1 MNAIPR
7 YMSDAMRTSAA
18 VTLTSPRLLAVLG
31 GAVLLLGGLALL
43 TATLK
48 RRALAAS
55 PRGGPWLQRLPG
67 LGLAAGLAVVSYA
80 LAMLPGLSVVGPLTV
95 ALLIGIS
102 SRTVLGLAPVWVDGT
117 RYSARTVLRLGIVL
131 MGARLDFGLVA
142 KVGPRVLLLALAVIV
157 GGILGI
163 RWVAKRFGVPEKL
176 GTLLAVG
183 TAICGASAVVAASS
197 VTRAEEEDTTLA
209 VGLCGILGTVG
220 VLFYVFAGP
229 LLGLSTT
236 QLAIL
241 SGATLHEVAQVMAA
255 AFTWGTS
262 AGDLGTLVKLTR
274 VVLLAPALVAL
285 GLVSGASGKVRY
297 SLKEPPIPWFV
308 LGFLAVG
315 VLGSVGVVPSAAKA
329 WLSTASVF
337 LMVMAMAAMGLGT
350 HLSMVRRAGMRV
362 VYAGLVGFA
371 ALALSAWGL
380 IQLLSIQ

>member
-1 MNAIPR
+1 MTAPL
-7 YMSDAMRTSAA
+7 ATPAA
-18 VTLTSPRLLAVLG
+18 TTAALPQG
-31 GAVLLLGGLALL
+31 GVW
-43 TATLK
+43 
-48 RRALAAS
+48 RR
-55 PRGGPWLQRLPG
+55 RLPG
-67 LGLAAGLAVVSYA
+67 LGLAVVLAVASYW
-80 LAMLPGLSVVGPLTV
+80 LATLPGLKVVGPLTV
-95 ALLIGIS
+95 ALLIGIALRS
-102 SRTVLGLAPVWVDGT
+102 TMGLPALLTEGT

-163 RWVAKRFGVPEKL
+163 RWVTQRFGVPEKL

-183 TAICGASAVVAASS
+183 TSICGASAVVAASS

-220 VLFYVFAGP
+220 VLFYVFVGP
-229 LLGLSTT
+229 LLGLSTA

-255 AFTWGTS
+255 AFTWGNS

-274 VVLLAPALVAL
+274 VVLLAPALVVL
-285 GLVSGASGKVRY
+285 GLASGAGGKVRY
-297 SLKEPPIPWFV
+297 SWKEPPIPWFV

-315 VLGSVGVVPSAAKA
+315 VLGSVGVLPAVAKA
-329 WLSTASVF
+329 GLSTASVF

-362 VYAGLVGFA
+362 VYAGLAGFA
-371 ALALSAWGL
+371 GLALSAWAL